1 MSPTTATKLYVTENN
16 EQIHGILAEFETP
29 ADLYHAAEKVR
40 DAGYTRWD
48 THSPFPI
55 HGMEDAM
62 GITRTKL
69 PVLVAMGGFTGATLG
84 YLMQWWMSHDYKLVV
99 QGKPWGH
106 LIEGG
111 WEPFVP
117 IVFELGI
124 LLSAFT
130 ALFGMLAMNGLPRWN
145 HPLLKKS
152 RFLRSSQ
159 DKFFVSIEASDT
171 NFDPQRTRALLE
183 GAGARAIEL
192 VEE

>member
-1 MSPTTATKLYVTENN
+1 MATASRIYVTESN
-16 EQIHGILAEFETP
+16 EPIHGMMAEFDTP
-29 ADLYHAAEKVR
+29 VALYHAAELVR
-40 DAGYTRWD
+40 DAGYSRWD
-48 THSPFPI
+48 THTPFPI

-62 GITRTKL
+62 GIRRTML
-69 PVLVAMGGFTGATLG
+69 PVLVACGGFSGAGLG
-84 YLMQWWMSHDYKLVV
+84 YLMQWWMSQDYHMVV

-106 LIEGG
+106 LFAGG

-117 IVFELGI
+117 IVFEIGI

-130 ALFGMLAMNGLPRWN
+130 ALIGMLAMNGLPRWY

-159 DKFFVSIEASDT
+159 DKFFVSIEASDP
-171 NFDPQRTRALLE
+171 NFDPEKTRALLE
-183 GAGARAIEL
+183 RAGARAIEL

>member
-1 MSPTTATKLYVTENN
+1 MHASGKLYVTESN
-16 EQIHGILAEFETP
+16 EPIHGIMAEFDTP

-40 DAGYTRWD
+40 DAGYRHWD
-48 THSPFPI
+48 THTPFPI

-62 GITRTKL
+62 GISRTKL
-69 PVLVAMGGFTGATLG
+69 PVLVAAGGFTGATLG

-106 LIEGG
+106 LFEGG
-111 WEPFVP
+111 WEPFIP

-130 ALFGMLAMNGLPRWN
+130 AIIGMLAMNGLPRWH

-152 RFLRSSQ
+152 RFLRASQ
-159 DKFFVSIEASDT
+159 DKFFVAIEACDP
-171 NFDPQRTRALLE
+171 NFDPEKTRALLE
-183 GAGARAIEL
+183 KAGARAIEL

>member
-1 MSPTTATKLYVTENN
+1 MSATAKIYVTENN
-16 EQIHGILAEFETP
+16 EPIHGILAEFETP

-40 DAGYTRWD
+40 DAGYKKWD

-62 GITRTKL
+62 GIKRTIL
-69 PVLVAMGGFTGATLG
+69 PVLVAGGGFTGATLG

-106 LIEGG
+106 FVDGG

-117 IVFELGI
+117 IIFELGI
-124 LLSAFT
+124 LFSAFT
-130 ALFGMLAMNGLPRWN
+130 AIIGMLAMNGLPRWH

-159 DKFFVSIEASDT
+159 DKFFVSIEACDPS
-171 NFDPQRTRALLE
+171 FDPVKTRQLLE
-183 GAGARAIEL
+183 QAGARSIEL
-192 VEE
+192 VED